1 MKRDWSSFIPFLF
14 SHRFL
19 LFLPHFLQFSCEFW
33 SLIVTIHWYLPL
45 SRKSKTG
52 GKKKKKKTHGGMEP
66 SPRNPHVVC
75 FVRHLRHHLA
85 SVLVISRSRVCEKLA
100 SHDQATG
107 WQTARRI
114 GTTSVG
120 RPACRPAVTTQHVQ
134 QTATGDIRRVWKCA
148 VSRRHCLKWSHVT
161 TLWPVRPTVVSGVG
175 GCQGRVHG
183 GPLPLLWYLRQLMR
197 QTINNL

>member
-1 MKRDWSSFIPFLF
+1 MWYDEKRLKFFHSFFILSPFLTLPP
-14 SHRFL
+14 SL
-19 LFLPHFLQFSCEFW
+19 LAIQLRVLVIDSYH
-33 SLIVTIHWYLPL
+33 SLISSLKQKIKN
-45 SRKSKTG
+45 RR
-52 GKKKKKKTHGGMEP
+52 KKKEKKTHGGMEP

-114 GTTSVG
+114 GATSVG

-148 VSRRHCLKWSHVT
+148 VSRRHCLK
-161 TLWPVRPTVVSGVG
+161 
-175 GCQGRVHG
+175 
-183 GPLPLLWYLRQLMR
+183 
-197 QTINNL
+197 